1 MLAEFTL
8 LYKRSSCA
16 AGDFEMRVILNPLMP
31 NKDGYLTPVKPSQV
45 YHCDNINQFVTQVV
59 KSGSLNTEYVDLC
72 NIVGYS
78 EEKADVKTLVEI
90 LKDLFF
96 EKLYDLP
103 YMETLSELFA
113 EAFLERTYILD
124 RWLFCL

>member
-1 MLAEFTL
+1 MDASYIPIAEARGFT
-8 LYKRSSCA
+8 
-16 AGDFEMRVILNPLMP
+16 
-31 NKDGYLTPVKPSQV
+31 T
-45 YHCDNINQFVTQVV
+45 HWINQFVTQVV

-96 EKLYDLP
+96 EKHLALTVDFD
-103 YMETLSELFA
+103 E
-113 EAFLERTYILD
+113 
-124 RWLFCL
+124 

>member
-1 MLAEFTL
+1 
-8 LYKRSSCA
+8 
-16 AGDFEMRVILNPLMP
+16 MRVILNPLMP
-31 NKDGYLTPVKPSQV
+31 NKDGYLMPVKPSQV

-78 EEKADVKTLVEI
+78 EEKADVETLVEI

-96 EKLYDLP
+96 HKHLALTVDFDE
-103 YMETLSELFA
+103 
-113 EAFLERTYILD
+113 
-124 RWLFCL
+124 